1 MAYLGLD
8 VMRLVRV
15 AFGPFRLGK
24 LPRGGIE
31 EVPQCVL
38 RGSLEKFFSEK
49 KGWES
54 RRKVIRSEQRQD
66 KTRPPTTALSFFNL
80 PAPCWSANTWVVMFI
95 PWLDRNKTFFDR
107 LIDRV
112 PLRS

>member
-49 KGWES
+49 KGWEIDEKS
-54 RRKVIRSEQRQD
+54 SEVSKGRIRRDRQL
-66 KTRPPTTALSFFNL
+66 RP
-80 PAPCWSANTWVVMFI
+80 
-95 PWLDRNKTFFDR
+95 
-107 LIDRV
+107 
-112 PLRS
+112 